1 MGDNSSTPVTASP
14 SDSSPAL
21 RSAPP
26 SPRSAV
32 GEVVSALAAGAVSVW
47 CAKLAAPLLV
57 SSCDDR
63 RYLWGLG
70 ALVIIAAPT
79 SVGPLVQL
87 ARRVLGK

>member
-1 MGDNSSTPVTASP
+1 MNDNSSTPGFVSP

-21 RSAPP
+21 SSARP

-32 GEVVSALAAGAVSVW
+32 GEAVSALAAAAVSVW

-57 SSCDDR
+57 SECSDR